1 MFDTWLKNDL
11 EQIYERHRVA
21 VFIDESGEAQF
32 ALSFLDTNYQILQAH
47 CEIDE
52 LQTKYLIEKEANST
66 AKYLIYTTTPRNDL
80 KFIRE
85 YCETNGC
92 VEIKYLQNYIKEK
105 VHKTLN
111 LNINLPIEELITAA
125 KMSVGQDRTYWMDVS
140 HKGAG
145 EIFALEKEL
154 LVFIHDPKAYAE
166 EKGDA
171 QLLETF
177 YRKVNEHLGQD
188 YVSKP
193 PATLAA
199 EVVRAMLDGLA
210 HGQCDPLL
218 KKIYCSWLDSLTY
231 KSSFP
236 AYLGTYKLPD
246 GVDIWNVS
254 PSHPFRSIDEQW
266 LKEIGENLGDKERF
280 PDYLTKIKQRLKTR
294 QAHSLEIGYWKAVE
308 TLLAFDGND
317 IAFLSSFEECV
328 EFYTR
333 RFYVLDGAIRNLYT
347 RFMHKKDLLQPFQEY
362 YKNLVTIFLDKWFQY
377 FKNYQENQAGA
388 LQCIIDENS
397 GKTAVI
403 VGDGITFEFAK
414 SIAGKVAR
422 GFDVSD
428 DVVFADI
435 PSETEVGMSRIYMDN
450 GVIEPVQAKRESYL
464 TDHNQDQSIEFLGL
478 DEVSDEARAAR
489 YLICTSKDIDSLG
502 EKLQHKALKYFTES
516 ESSFAKKIEVL
527 LRSGYQK
534 VYLISDHGFV
544 LTGILA
550 EADKIAFDFS
560 GSVAKS
566 ERYVRTVERQKG
578 IPSSLIEIEQQYG
591 DFNYIYFSTTMN
603 PFKTPG
609 VYGYSHGGL
618 SPQELIIPFF
628 CWENPGAGTA
638 KLSVDIQNKGELAAV
653 TGEIFQIQLKAA
665 EESEDLFSLERK
677 VYMVFFSGG
686 RQVSKSDIFAIKR
699 GDLISK
705 DYSFDGLKEI
715 EVQLLDAD
723 TKEQLDRVRV
733 KRKQDRDL
741 GGLL

>member
-1 MFDTWLKNDL
+1 M
-11 EQIYERHRVA
+11 
-21 VFIDESGEAQF
+21 
-32 ALSFLDTNYQILQAH
+32 
-47 CEIDE
+47 
-52 LQTKYLIEKEANST
+52 
-66 AKYLIYTTTPRNDL
+66 
-80 KFIRE
+80 
-85 YCETNGC
+85 
-92 VEIKYLQNYIKEK
+92 
-105 VHKTLN
+105 
-111 LNINLPIEELITAA
+111 
-125 KMSVGQDRTYWMDVS
+125 
-140 HKGAG
+140 
-145 EIFALEKEL
+145 
-154 LVFIHDPKAYAE
+154 
-166 EKGDA
+166 
-171 QLLETF
+171 
-177 YRKVNEHLGQD
+177 
-188 YVSKP
+188 
-193 PATLAA
+193 
-199 EVVRAMLDGLA
+199 
-210 HGQCDPLL
+210 
-218 KKIYCSWLDSLTY
+218 
-231 KSSFP
+231 
-236 AYLGTYKLPD
+236 
-246 GVDIWNVS
+246 
-254 PSHPFRSIDEQW
+254 
-266 LKEIGENLGDKERF
+266 
-280 PDYLTKIKQRLKTR
+280 
-294 QAHSLEIGYWKAVE
+294 
-308 TLLAFDGND
+308 
-317 IAFLSSFEECV
+317 
-328 EFYTR
+328 
-333 RFYVLDGAIRNLYT
+333 
-347 RFMHKKDLLQPFQEY
+347 
-362 YKNLVTIFLDKWFQY
+362 
-377 FKNYQENQAGA
+377 
-388 LQCIIDENS
+388 
-397 GKTAVI
+397 
-403 VGDGITFEFAK
+403 
-414 SIAGKVAR
+414 
-422 GFDVSD
+422 
-428 DVVFADI
+428 
-435 PSETEVGMSRIYMDN
+435 
-450 GVIEPVQAKRESYL
+450 
-464 TDHNQDQSIEFLGL
+464 
-478 DEVSDEARAAR
+478 
-489 YLICTSKDIDSLG
+489 ICTSKDIDSLG

-591 DFNYIYFSTTMN
+591 DFNYIYISTTMN